1 MEGKYGMGL
10 LWIAAGITGAVLV
23 IGCLFRLVQGK
34 TDLDRKTDDEQ
45 QMKYMEEYQ
54 KKRLKGGH

>member
-1 MEGKYGMGL
+1 MEL

-23 IGCLFRLVQGK
+23 IGCLFCLVQRK

-45 QMKYMEEYQ
+45 QMKYIEEYQ
-54 KKRLKGGH
+54 KNRLKGGY

>member
-1 MEGKYGMGL
+1 MGL

-23 IGCLFRLVQGK
+23 IVCLFYLVQGK

-54 KKRLKGGH
+54 KNRLKGGH

>member
-1 MEGKYGMGL
+1 MGL

-23 IGCLFRLVQGK
+23 IGCLFRLVKGK

-54 KKRLKGGH
+54 KNRLKGGH